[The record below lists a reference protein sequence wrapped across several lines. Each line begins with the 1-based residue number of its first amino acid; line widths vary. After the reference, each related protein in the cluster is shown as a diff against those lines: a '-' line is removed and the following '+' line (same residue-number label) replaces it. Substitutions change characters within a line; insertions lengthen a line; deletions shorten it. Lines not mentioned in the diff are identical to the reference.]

1 MPGEVGRPIGN
12 TVPSFIHKSGL
23 ACFTLFPYPP
33 FPPLCY
39 NRPAV
44 ERAAKQEFAQVQA
57 DPLQAAADSD
67 APAQDGQNPG
77 AGAEDPSRY
86 CPVCSR
92 RLESRRCKLI
102 CSVCGY
108 YMSCADYY

>member
-1 MPGEVGRPIGN
+1 MTIGVEIQL
-12 TVPSFIHKSGL
+12 THYPAAYSL
-23 ACFTLFPYPP
+23 PP

-39 NRPAV
+39 NLAAV
-44 ERAAKQEFAQVQA
+44 ERAAKQQFALVQA
-57 DPLQAAADSD
+57 EPLPAAAES
-67 APAQDGQNPG
+67 APASLGGQNS
-77 AGAEDPSRY
+77 AARTEDPSRY
-86 CPVCSR
+86 CPVCSQ